1 MKKLEH
7 FVERIIQQTDCTK
20 SEKEDLYEELLIHL
34 ELLRDEFLQQGL
46 SLEEAEHKAI
56 ESFGSDAEIGYHIQK
71 ALFPFRKEMM
81 LGLAISSLFFT
92 VIAYLADLFLRG
104 DAKIVWLVLSM
115 TVSSTLFLLCVFP
128 FGHVHRKRYI
138 NTLLIAHLLLYVYG
152 YMIASQIDHSL
163 SLFLTIL
170 AAAIIVLTVILLYRI
185 TLFGDGP
192 SPAKRKVWIHAVFLT
207 TGLFIGGVSLVFIM
221 SGFILLGTFHPR
233 MLIFI
238 SPFIVWGVLYR
249 WQMRL
254 YKKKQQISYLIVTTP
269 ILICFAI
276 LAFFFYLRFL

>member
-1 MKKLEH
+1 MYVKKSLLLKT
-7 FVERIIQQTDCTK
+7 IQQEAFAYPFKYILHFQAKLFTDFRDGQ
-20 SEKEDLYEELLIHL
+20 SLICYTL
-34 ELLRDEFLQQGL
+34 
-46 SLEEAEHKAI
+46 I
-56 ESFGSDAEIGYHIQK
+56 I
-71 ALFPFRKEMM
+71 
-81 LGLAISSLFFT
+81 
-92 VIAYLADLFLRG
+92 
-104 DAKIVWLVLSM
+104 KIVNSCFMRL
-115 TVSSTLFLLCVFP
+115 
-128 FGHVHRKRYI
+128 
-138 NTLLIAHLLLYVYG
+138 
-152 YMIASQIDHSL
+152 
-163 SLFLTIL
+163 
-170 AAAIIVLTVILLYRI
+170 IVLTVILLYRI

-221 SGFILLGTFHPR
+221 SRFILLGTFHPR